1 MLNQMSG
8 ALGLVIARLPAKS
21 APYLCLFLAWGA
33 LLWFLS
39 ASEPSTR
46 FGPEIPHF
54 DKVLHFCYF
63 AAGGSLLAAYL
74 GLRWSSVTR
83 WKLAL
88 MAAMI
93 CCVIGRLDE
102 YHQGFVPG
110 RSGNDTGD
118 WLADT
123 LGGFSG
129 VWAVM
134 VLVLP
139 RMMSKMPK
147 NPEVLEE

>member
-1 MLNQMSG
+1 MSNQISG
-8 ALGLVIARLPAKS
+8 AWGQVIARLPAKS

-33 LLWFLS
+33 LLWLLS

-63 AAGGSLLAAYL
+63 AAGGSLLAAYS
-74 GLRWSSVTR
+74 GLRWPALSR
-83 WKLAL
+83 GKLLLGVAL
-88 MAAMI
+88 V
-93 CCVIGRLDE
+93 CSVIGRLDE
-102 YHQGFVPG
+102 YHQSFVPG

-123 LGGFSG
+123 LGGLFGAWLLVCYILSG
-129 VWAVM
+129 I
-134 VLVLP
+134 
-139 RMMSKMPK
+139 RQKRG
-147 NPEVLEE
+147 EQ